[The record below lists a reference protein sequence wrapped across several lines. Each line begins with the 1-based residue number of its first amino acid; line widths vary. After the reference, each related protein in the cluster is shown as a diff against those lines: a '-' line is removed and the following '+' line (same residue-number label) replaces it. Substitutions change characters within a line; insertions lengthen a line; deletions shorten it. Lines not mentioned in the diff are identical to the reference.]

1 MELIVI
7 WDFSLMQ
14 LLGVLNWKTL
24 NGYQDK
30 ILTFVLNMVAITVAQ
45 EPAQVHNLLGVLV
58 DF

>member
-1 MELIVI
+1 
-7 WDFSLMQ
+7 